1 LNFFGGQEVSGTAT
15 GGGTATAVGSAQD
28 MIAPPYAISDSTASG
43 AFTSISGSSGRVDTI
58 YGSAEGSAAGG
69 ATGSQAGTVLITAGG
84 LGTLKFDGTT
94 TASGTGSF
102 GAGFSP
108 IQFNTVTTEIPGVAI
123 VTLGSPKTGGNA
135 ISAPTFVTTVV
146 PVSTGP
152 TSGFGSG
159 AGALSVVSTTTGTL
173 RGESGGP
180 MFNEGT
186 GSSGGAA
193 TNFGGGMGSG
203 TNLFGTASGLGSGA
217 STGVA
222 AAAGSTKFDPVNGV
236 FTAAGGA
243 TGNFNNQASG
253 VFGTA
258 ATPYFPSF
266 P

>member
-1 LNFFGGQEVSGTAT
+1 
-15 GGGTATAVGSAQD
+15 
-28 MIAPPYAISDSTASG
+28 MIAPPYAISDSTASE

-173 RGESGGP
+173 RGVESQCLTKVLDLVVVRPRTLEAVWEVGP
-180 MFNEGT
+180 TYLVPLVDLDRELPLVSLLLQVAQ
-186 GSSGGAA
+186 SSIPLMASSLLRVAPLA
-193 TNFGGGMGSG
+193 T
-203 TNLFGTASGLGSGA
+203 
-217 STGVA
+217 STTRHLVSLA
-222 AAAGSTKFDPVNGV
+222 PP
-236 FTAAGGA
+236 
-243 TGNFNNQASG
+243 QL
-253 VFGTA
+253 
-258 ATPYFPSF
+258 PIFPPF
-266 P
+266 PE